1 MTRHACT
8 RLLLTA
14 LVVACSVAACG
25 QDAPYFLTYDH
36 HLQDVGDLEF
46 SLQTTVGLPDHGAPR
61 YIAPLAEFEY
71 GVRRWWT
78 ASLYL
83 EAQSTPADSTVFTG
97 WRFENRFR
105 PLRGEH
111 RINPVLYVEY
121 ENINEASRIQKE
133 IVGHSEDG
141 ERPLNAALRREIARE
156 LEMRLILSR
165 DVRAW
170 NVSANFIFEKNL
182 SSAEATEFGYAL
194 AASRRF
200 RQSQVP
206 DSCRVCLRNLIGG
219 AELYGGL
226 GSTERFGFADTA
238 QYLAPT
244 IGWHVAED
252 ATLKF
257 SPAIG
262 ISPGAE
268 RALIRFAY
276 TYEIEGFGGTMKR
289 LFRRSKPSTNP
300 EPTGQNPTLTR

>member
-1 MTRHACT
+1 M
-8 RLLLTA
+8 
-14 LVVACSVAACG
+14 
-25 QDAPYFLTYDH
+25 
-36 HLQDVGDLEF
+36 
-46 SLQTTVGLPDHGAPR
+46 
-61 YIAPLAEFEY
+61 
-71 GVRRWWT
+71 
-78 ASLYL
+78 
-83 EAQSTPADSTVFTG
+83 FTG
-97 WRFENRFR
+97 WRIENRFR

-141 ERPLNAALRREIARE
+141 ERRANAELRREIARE

-170 NVSANFIFEKNL
+170 NISANLIFEKNL
-182 SSAEATEFGYAL
+182 SSAEATEFGYAV

-200 RQSQVP
+200 RQAQVP
-206 DSCRVCLRNLIGG
+206 DSCRFCLRNLVAG

-238 QYLAPT
+238 QYVAPT
-244 IGWHVAED
+244 IGWRVAED

-262 ISPGAE
+262 LSSGAE

-289 LFRRSKPSTNP
+289 LFRRSKPPVNA
-300 EPTGQNPTLTR
+300 EPPGQNPALAR